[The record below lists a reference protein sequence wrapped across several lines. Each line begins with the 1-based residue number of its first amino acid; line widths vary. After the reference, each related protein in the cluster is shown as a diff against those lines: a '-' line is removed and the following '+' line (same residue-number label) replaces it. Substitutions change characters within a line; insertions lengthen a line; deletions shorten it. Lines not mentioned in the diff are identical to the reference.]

1 MKIRLPCCIEAPPAY
16 VPKARYALDMLLTP
30 LGIDPCWVDRT
41 ALSGQGICYG
51 ESSGQL
57 PDSVLFIELSDK
69 ALAYFDGVL
78 PYPPEQA
85 AWRTWWQEPW
95 PVLFGDDLIA
105 SAFFWLSGWQ
115 EHAVA
120 SRDCHARFRH
130 EDSLQARLQLTAR
143 PAVDAYRERLAG
155 MLAERGVTLCR
166 RSWAGKDWAICPT
179 FDVDY
184 LRKWRKG
191 MLFREMVEYPLLN
204 YRNVSV
210 GERVVRFFRFLRD
223 WLQPGD
229 VYRKSFER
237 LHAEC
242 ARHGTGTF
250 LLKAGAHGP
259 HDVAYRIDDA
269 FLQRAIAL
277 LERDGFEI
285 GLHGSYY
292 SHAHPEYLAQER
304 RAVESASSADVVS
317 VRQHFL
323 RYEVPA
329 TPRLQQQL
337 GFRIDS
343 TLGFSETHGFRRA
356 TSLPFKVFDIDANAC
371 TELWEMPLAVMDSAL
386 FNRRGLSVE
395 EGIGATEQVLAACR
409 RFRGV
414 AVLLWHNILWDELD
428 HPGWSE
434 HFVRTLRLAARQG
447 ASVMSLRN
455 ALDSWMAPPSA
466 SSSSGE
472 V

>member
-1 MKIRLPCCIEAPPAY
+1 MRIRLPCCIEAPRAY
-16 VPKARYALDMLLTP
+16 VPKARYALDMLLAP

-41 ALSGQGICYG
+41 ALAGKGIYYGKLSGK
-51 ESSGQL
+51 L
-57 PDSVLFIELSDK
+57 PDSVLCMELSQQ
-69 ALAYFDGVL
+69 ALAYFDCVK
-78 PYPPEQA
+78 PYAPEQA
-85 AWRTWWQEPW
+85 AWRTWGKESW

-105 SAFFWLSGWQ
+105 AAFFWLSGWQ
-115 EHAVA
+115 EQAVA
-120 SRDCHARFRH
+120 SRDRHARFRH

-143 PAVDAYRERLAG
+143 PPVDAYRERLATS
-155 MLAERGVTLCR
+155 LAQRGVALRR
-166 RSWAGKDWAICPT
+166 RSWAGSDWALCPT
-179 FDVDY
+179 FDIDY

-191 MLFREMVEYPLLN
+191 MLYRETVEYLVLN
-204 YRNVSV
+204 YRKVPAR
-210 GERVVRFFRFLRD
+210 ERVIRFFRFLRD
-223 WLQPGD
+223 WLRPGD
-229 VYRKSFER
+229 IYRKSFER

-242 ARHGTGTF
+242 ALFGTGTF

-259 HDVAYRIDDA
+259 HDVGYRIGDP
-269 FLQRAIAL
+269 FLKRAIGA

-285 GLHGSYY
+285 GVHGSYY

-304 RAVESASSADVVS
+304 KAVESVLSSGVVS

-343 TLGFSETHGFRRA
+343 TLGFSETHGFRRG
-356 TSLPFKVFDIDANAC
+356 TCLPFKVFDVHANAC
-371 TELWEMPLAVMDSAL
+371 TELWEMPLAVMESAL

-395 EGIGATEQVLAACR
+395 EGIHVTGQVLATCR
-409 RFRGV
+409 RFGGV

-434 HFVRTLRLAARQG
+434 HFVRTLRHAAQQG
-447 ASVMSLRN
+447 ASVMSLRS

-466 SSSSGE
+466 SSSSSE
-472 V
+472 A